1 MIARRAGPAG
11 AQPALTIL
19 DGVIQSLGLTIE
31 PVSVAHLG
39 LARDAYLRY
48 GKGMNVAGLNYG
60 DCFSYAL
67 AKDSGEPLLF
77 KGDDFTH
84 TDITPC

>member
-1 MIARRAGPAG
+1 MPVQVVVQSVVIVPSVSPPASS
-11 AQPALTIL
+11 I
-19 DGVIQSLGLTIE
+19 GLTIE

-48 GKGMNVAGLNYG
+48 GKGMNVAGLNYA

-84 TDITPC
+84 TDITAC

>member
-1 MIARRAGPAG
+1 MG
-11 AQPALTIL
+11 AQASLKIL
-19 DGVIQSLGLTIE
+19 DGVMASLGLTIE
-31 PVSVAHLG
+31 AVSVAHIG
-39 LARDAYLRY
+39 LARDACLRY
-48 GKGMNVAGLNYG
+48 GKGMNVAGLDIG

-77 KGDDFTH
+77 KGDEFTH